1 MIKKILL
8 VLVSVLVFVSCSNN
22 TTSPDSSNNGNN
34 SGVTPPTVDKEQE
47 ELIKKYGIDI
57 SQDDA
62 VISQKIEEN
71 LKAYFTEKNSY
82 RVILTGTPKDY
93 TQDVNESLYTLVLKA
108 AVKVNTTMNI
118 ELDIKNINFQD
129 SSVKTGMFYGNII
142 DNSENI
148 VITFA
153 FPTDKIKT
161 IEMRSFDSLSNTK
174 EIIMP
179 DSVITISESAF
190 YFSTSI
196 EKLILGKN
204 VQTIGDQAF
213 LYVQALKELIIP
225 DSVKSIGVG
234 AFSGS
239 FIEVLKL
246 SSSLV
251 SIGDSAFDSSNIKE
265 LTIPASVTSIGSMSF
280 AFSQQLTTLTY
291 LGINPNNIN
300 NKGDVFV
307 ECTKLTTLIVP
318 NAEND
323 KDPKWESFLGG
334 KFTDIRKQ

>member
-34 SGVTPPTVDKEQE
+34 SGVTPPTVDKEEE

-57 SQDDA
+57 SQEDGL
-62 VISQKIEEN
+62 ISQQIEQN
-71 LKAYFTEKNSY
+71 LRAYFLEKGSY

-93 TQDVNESLYTLVLKA
+93 GNNESLYTLTLKA
-108 AVKVNTTMNI
+108 ALKIGSSMNI

-129 SSVKTGMFYGNII
+129 SSVKTGMFSGVAIE
-142 DNSENI
+142 NSENI

-161 IEMRSFDSLSNTK
+161 IEMRSFDSLYNTK

-179 DSVITISESAF
+179 DSVITIGGNAF
-190 YFSTSI
+190 QYSQSI

-204 VQTIGDQAF
+204 IQSIGDQAF
-213 LYVQALKELIIP
+213 IGIEYLKELVIP
-225 DSVKSIGVG
+225 ESVKSIGMG
-234 AFSGS
+234 AFAQSQFLGK
-239 FIEVLKL
+239 I
-246 SSSLV
+246 
-251 SIGDSAFDSSNIKE
+251 
-265 LTIPASVTSIGSMSF
+265 TIPASLTSVGMM
-280 AFSQQLTTLTY
+280 AFVSCPNLTAVIYYGTSPST
-291 LGINPNNIN
+291 IN
-300 NKGDVFV
+300 NNDALS
-307 ECTKLTTLIVP
+307 ECLKLKTLIIP

-323 KDPKWESFLGG
+323 KDPKWGSFLGG

>member
-34 SGVTPPTVDKEQE
+34 SGVTPPTVDKEEE

-118 ELDIKNINFQD
+118 ELDIKNIDFKDNA
-129 SSVKTGMFYGNII
+129 VKTGMFSGVAIE
-142 DNSENI
+142 NSENI
-148 VITFA
+148 VISFTF
-153 FPTDKIKT
+153 PNDKIKT
-161 IEMRSFDSLSNTK
+161 IESDSFSFLYNTK
-174 EIIMP
+174 EMILP
-179 DSVITISESAF
+179 DSVITISENAF
-190 YFSTSI
+190 QYSQTI

-204 VQTIGDQAF
+204 IQSIGDQAF
-213 LYVQALKELIIP
+213 IGIEYLKELVIP
-225 DSVKSIGVG
+225 ESVKSIGMG
-234 AFSGS
+234 AFAQSQFLGK
-239 FIEVLKL
+239 I
-246 SSSLV
+246 
-251 SIGDSAFDSSNIKE
+251 
-265 LTIPASVTSIGSMSF
+265 TIPASLTSVGMM
-280 AFSQQLTTLTY
+280 AFVSCPNLTAVIYYGTSPST
-291 LGINPNNIN
+291 IN
-300 NKGDVFV
+300 NNDALS
-307 ECTKLTTLIVP
+307 ECLKLKTLIIP

-323 KDPKWESFLGG
+323 KDPKWGSFLGG